1 MKQIETKLF
10 IEEDKSN
17 NECNIVI
24 RVSSLPTKEDAVH
37 LATFIM
43 ATRCIDFSDINISDY
58 DLPPNTTLH

>member
-24 RVSSLPTKEDAVH
+24 RVSSLPTKQDDVH

-43 ATRCIDFSDINISDY
+43 ATRCIDFSDIMVSEHHM
-58 DLPPNTTLH
+58 PPNTTLH

>member
-24 RVSSLPTKEDAVH
+24 RVSSLPTKQDAVN

-43 ATRCIDFSDINISDY
+43 ALKIY
-58 DLPPNTTLH
+58 

>member
-43 ATRCIDFSDINISDY
+43 ATRCIDFSDIMV
-58 DLPPNTTLH
+58 

>member
-24 RVSSLPTKEDAVH
+24 RVSSLPTKQDSVH

-58 DLPPNTTLH
+58 DMPPNTTLH

>member
-1 MKQIETKLF
+1 MKQIDTKLY

-24 RVSSLPTKEDAVH
+24 RVTSLPTKQDAIH

-43 ATRCIDFSDINISDY
+43 ATRCIDFSDICLTDY
-58 DLPPNTTLH
+58 DMRPNTTLH

>member
-1 MKQIETKLF
+1 MKQIDTKLF

-24 RVSSLPTKEDAVH
+24 RVTKLPTKEDAIH

-43 ATRCIDFSDINISDY
+43 ATKCIDFSDFSYFDIDI
-58 DLPPNTTLH
+58 PPNTTLH